1 MTAAKKTGANYK
13 YAVGRRKEAT
23 AVVKLFPQGKGNYT
37 IAKGEG
43 TITMKEYFGGN
54 IHMYEMA
61 MFPIVATGKDNV
73 NKFDAEIRLTSGG
86 ISGQADAIK
95 LAFAR
100 ALIEWDPELRLLLK
114 PYGLL
119 KRDPRSKERM
129 KPGLKKARKRPKWSK
144 R

>member
-1 MTAAKKTGANYK
+1 MTAAKKANYK

-23 AVVKLFPQGKGNYT
+23 AVVKLFPNGKGNYT
-37 IAKGEG
+37 IQKGEG
-43 TITMKEYFGGN
+43 TISLKEYFGGN
-54 IHMYEMA
+54 HYLYDLA
-61 MFPIVATGKDNV
+61 MFPIVVTGKDNV
-73 NKFDAEIRLTSGG
+73 NKFDAEIRITSGG
-86 ISGQADAIK
+86 IAGHADAIK

-100 ALIEWDPELRLLLK
+100 ALIEWDAELRGQLK

-119 KRDPRSKERM
+119 KRDPRSKERK